1 MAVTENVSSCS
12 LSAMWDWSH
21 LSLSGTPPAVTLLD
35 AATDLLVLERNFPGA
50 LEMCERGLQIIST
63 EPGERRNNQ
72 VKASL
77 VVIAIQ
83 ALAEMER
90 WREVLPW
97 MLQYYQSPQEIPHN
111 IMEMCLLLYSRVK
124 QPHVMLE
131 LSRDWLRGQVTRPSL
146 QYKRV
151 AELHLLN
158 ILLPL
163 GHFSEAEDLAVDPR
177 VFTKQQQ
184 EAALT
189 AVREEKRRQE
199 EKEAAQIESEQQ
211 NQRTLSPSGTGTQIP
226 LRLYQCREKLLSYEL
241 CIAGNVRGKYL
252 QVARLLYRALS
263 AAVTWTRRIP
273 LRNTLL
279 ALLLLSVI
287 ILRLDP

>member
-111 IMEMCLLLYSRVK
+111 IMEMCLLPVNSKVK

-131 LSRDWLRGQVTRPSL
+131 LSKVGC
-146 QYKRV
+146 
-151 AELHLLN
+151 
-158 ILLPL
+158 
-163 GHFSEAEDLAVDPR
+163 
-177 VFTKQQQ
+177 
-184 EAALT
+184 
-189 AVREEKRRQE
+189 AVRLLVPPCS
-199 EKEAAQIESEQQ
+199 IEGGGVAPIEYFC
-211 NQRTLSPSGTGTQIP
+211 SPWP
-226 LRLYQCREKLLSYEL
+226 LFK
-241 CIAGNVRGKYL
+241 AGF
-252 QVARLLYRALS
+252 A
-263 AAVTWTRRIP
+263 
-273 LRNTLL
+273 
-279 ALLLLSVI
+279 
-287 ILRLDP
+287 LDPECSQNTARSGSDGCERENGDRRRRRRPR

>member
-211 NQRTLSPSGTGTQIP
+211 NQRTLSPSG
-226 LRLYQCREKLLSYEL
+226 
-241 CIAGNVRGKYL
+241 NVRGKYL